1 MSTNKLS
8 HLKLQDDNGN
18 DLPQEVQERVNNF
31 IDKLPTI
38 PWFKPSKDLKK
49 SDVDKQINFTLECF
63 GVKASI
69 EYKALKSEEDWA
81 SARDSAWASAWDS
94 AMDSAWD
101 SARDSAWASA
111 RDSAWDSAWASAWT
125 SARDSAWTSAR
136 ASAWASQ
143 EALLEDNE
151 QFKKAYP
158 NGAFKQL
165 FKLWEMGLYPVGIL
179 EETGKFTVYVPEID
193 LDTWLNE
200 EEQIANDGMLKQG
213 DDVQVK
219 YIEDE

>member
-63 GVKASI
+63 GIKANI
-69 EYKALKSEEDWA
+69 EYKTLKSEEDWTSARTSARTSAWA
-81 SARDSAWASAWDS
+81 SAWDSARASAWDS

-101 SARDSAWASA
+101 SARDSA
-111 RDSAWDSAWASAWT
+111 
-125 SARDSAWTSAR
+125 R
-136 ASAWASQ
+136 ASS
-143 EALLEDNE
+143 EILVEENED
-151 QFKKAYP
+151 FRKKYP

-200 EEQIANDGMLKQG
+200 EEQIANDGMPKQG
-213 DDVQVK
+213 EIIQVRD
-219 YIEDE
+219 YE